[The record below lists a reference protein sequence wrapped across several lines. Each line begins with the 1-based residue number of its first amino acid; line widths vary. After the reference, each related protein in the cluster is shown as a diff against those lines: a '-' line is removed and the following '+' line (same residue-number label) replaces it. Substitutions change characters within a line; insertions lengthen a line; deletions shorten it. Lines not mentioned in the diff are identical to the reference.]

1 MSSQKHRIPYTLS
14 APWLNSC
21 SSVTRA
27 MLLSWLIGKDPDAGK
42 DWGQEEKGVTEDQMV
57 GWYHWLNGHEF
68 EQTPGDHEGQGSLVC
83 CSSWGHKELDTTE
96 QLNHNDNMLW
106 TFNTQALYLC
116 LLSKVTAIPLF
127 SVNIISPYPFPPAP
141 FQWIIITWADGKHIT
156 GKVMSSSTGPTR
168 ESSQG
173 A

>member
-57 GWYHWLNGHEF
+57 GWHHWLDGHGFGWILEV
-68 EQTPGDHEGQGSLVC
+68 GDGQGGLAC
-83 CSSWGHKELDTTE
+83 CSPWVPKELNMTRRLNWTELRNQRSNCQHLLDHRKSKRVPEKHLLMPYWLYQSHWLWIRANCGKFFKSWEYQTT
-96 QLNHNDNMLW
+96 L
-106 TFNTQALYLC
+106 
-116 LLSKVTAIPLF
+116 
-127 SVNIISPYPFPPAP
+127 PASWEP
-141 FQWIIITWADGKHIT
+141 
-156 GKVMSSSTGPTR
+156 VCRLRSNS
-168 ESSQG
+168 
-173 A
+173 